1 VDYLLLGCESL
12 LIVTFL
18 AAAAGKARPAGRR
31 AFRRSLGDAGIPRRL
46 VPAVSVAVVAAE
58 ALAALLMLAA
68 PTALWGPALS
78 VALLAGLTGGVARVL
93 RGGRT
98 VACACFGRAVRP
110 LGAVHLVRNAG
121 LLLVATAALAM
132 VPTAG
137 PVRTEVLATSLPAGT
152 VAALLVMGA
161 DDVAALFSSTS
172 APTAT
177 AAASARRPK

>member
-1 VDYLLLGCESL
+1 MDYLLLGCESL

-31 AFRRSLGDAGIPRRL
+31 DFRRSLRDVGIPRRL

-68 PTALWGPALS
+68 PTAPWGPALS
-78 VALLAGLTGGVARVL
+78 VALLAVLTGGVARVL
-93 RGGRT
+93 YDGRT

-110 LGAVHLVRNAG
+110 LGAVHLVRNAA
-121 LLLVATAALAM
+121 LLLVAAAALAM
-132 VPTAG
+132 VPAAG
-137 PVRTEVLATSLPAGT
+137 PVRPEVLATSLPAGA

-161 DDVAALFSSTS
+161 DDVAALFSS
-172 APTAT
+172 APAAT